1 MTPEYAKRVFEP
13 LDKYHHGDLSLNDYR
28 TKDDKRT
35 EYEYPPM
42 SPEELRQHMEERAEW
57 EDLNNDLIPW

>member
-28 TKDDKRT
+28 GEGDSLT
-35 EYEYPPM
+35 EYPSPAM
-42 SPEELRQHMEERAEW
+42 SSEELREFILEKEQDAQ
-57 EDLNNDLIPW
+57 NDLIPW